1 MGQSVQPIRPALPIQ
16 PVLPNRPVVPIRT
29 DLPIWPVWPNQPVQ
43 PIRPVWPIWAVRPI
57 QPVLPTRLDRPIRPV
72 QPTQPVW
79 PRQLVLP
86 SLQSKKLFFLLSS
99 FFWKVFFLK
108 SLFKNDLFLFPSPI
122 SQRPT
127 GPQTHGAFTISSK
140 PKWPFYNSSHS
151 RGRYIRSGPCFPL
164 TPRVREH
171 VLISARSTIQIKMDI
186 EFFSIGVSGVV
197 VPGGRGLR
205 GLEVHPVHDP
215 VCEHHAGS
223 SGCSHKRSGVKRM
236 IVQ

>member
-1 MGQSVQPIRPALPIQ
+1 MQPSKLTGERAMDNCVSARNSPLQAVFSARHPDQPCNFEVSMHEVAWSSNLQIMKWWVQ
-16 PVLPNRPVVPIRT
+16 
-29 DLPIWPVWPNQPVQ
+29 
-43 PIRPVWPIWAVRPI
+43 
-57 QPVLPTRLDRPIRPV
+57 
-72 QPTQPVW
+72 
-79 PRQLVLP
+79 
-86 SLQSKKLFFLLSS
+86 LLLIEVSS
-99 FFWKVFFLK
+99 
-108 SLFKNDLFLFPSPI
+108 
-122 SQRPT
+122 
-127 GPQTHGAFTISSK
+127 GAHF
-140 PKWPFYNSSHS
+140 
-151 RGRYIRSGPCFPL
+151 FPL

-236 IVQ
+236 IVQWMNYTLFLFLPLARKNKSWRKWFSRYSFQQKSTKL